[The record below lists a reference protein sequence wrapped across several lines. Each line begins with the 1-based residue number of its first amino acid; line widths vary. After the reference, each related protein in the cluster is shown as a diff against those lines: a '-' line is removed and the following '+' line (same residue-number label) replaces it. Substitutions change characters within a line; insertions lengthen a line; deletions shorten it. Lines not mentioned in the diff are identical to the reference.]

1 MQSNDGNS
9 DLVISLSSTEEY
21 QVLTTTDQV
30 SEEKSIYGC
39 AQVLYID
46 EDDER
51 SVSLK
56 SYISDSRGST
66 GTILTKKNHSQTL
79 SLSST
84 SSSSTYS
91 HDFHPNSTKIHESS
105 V

>member
-1 MQSNDGNS
+1 MQSTDGNS
-9 DLVISLSSTEEY
+9 DLVRSSSSTEEY

-30 SEEKSIYGC
+30 SEEKSIYAC
-39 AQVLYID
+39 AKVLYID

-56 SYISDSRGST
+56 SYTSDSRGSS
-66 GTILTKKNHSQTL
+66 GTIFTKKNHSQTL
-79 SLSST
+79 SLSS
-84 SSSSTYS
+84 SSTCS
-91 HDFHPNSTKIHESS
+91 QDFPSNSTKIHESS